1 MVCVPPV
8 ELARLHQLGPKPNH
22 LLPQSRVPYRLPQS
36 SRFKKLKAL
45 NHDTAH
51 KHLLTLSSCIQ
62 SNCSVKMDRLGHE
75 DPSAKGGN
83 VCSDTCTVFKEEE
96 METQP
101 HNDSNVAEMLKVSA
115 SLK

>member
-1 MVCVPPV
+1 
-8 ELARLHQLGPKPNH
+8 
-22 LLPQSRVPYRLPQS
+22 
-36 SRFKKLKAL
+36 
-45 NHDTAH
+45 
-51 KHLLTLSSCIQ
+51 
-62 SNCSVKMDRLGHE
+62 MDRLGHE

-115 SLK
+115 SLKWVIPQTKSVRSIIYRNDNGFGP